1 MSMVNKWYPWFEGHA
16 PRAAL
21 FSIGTNPPDSPN
33 QAKSIAQIGGPV
45 RQSAH
50 PQHQNNPRAWACN
63 DYQRA
68 YTTRPGSN
76 WTSIGPIFPMSY
88 LSPETGEAPGHYR
101 FSPATLL
108 FAKALF
114 ARFGSRDATP

>member
-21 FSIGTNPPDSPN
+21 FSIGTNPPDTPN

-50 PQHQNNPRAWACN
+50 PQHQNNTF
-63 DYQRA
+63 
-68 YTTRPGSN
+68 TTIDLG
-76 WTSIGPIFPMSY
+76 
-88 LSPETGEAPGHYR
+88 ETN
-101 FSPATLL
+101 LL
-108 FAKALF
+108 FSYVRVQVLLRRLEISFTSRHYKA
-114 ARFGSRDATP
+114 D

>member
-1 MSMVNKWYPWFEGHA
+1 MVNKWYPWFEGHA

-21 FSIGTNPPDSPN
+21 FSIGTSPPDFPN